1 MTAGHGLV
9 AAFPGG
15 QVLAKLLA
23 EGCTKCLRTVA
34 TKSWLAAQPLAG
46 AAACP
51 ELVLPDE
58 SSVCQAADTSGRP
71 TNLEWL
77 RVLLLLGR
85 GGEVV
90 HGTAEPWQFMGHT
103 LHLAWPSGYLNPP
116 AASQQAWAVFLLK
129 RGRENE
135 TENCCRFHGQD
146 IYLLVS

>member
-23 EGCTKCLRTVA
+23 EGCMKCLRTVA

-51 ELVLPDE
+51 DE
-58 SSVCQAADTSGRP
+58 SSVCQAADTSGRL

-90 HGTAEPWQFMGHT
+90 HGTAEPWQFVGHT
-103 LHLAWPSGYLNPP
+103 LHLTQPSGYLNPP
-116 AASQQAWAVFLLK
+116 AATTPQQQLHSRL
-129 RGRENE
+129 
-135 TENCCRFHGQD
+135 GQ
-146 IYLLVS
+146 SFC

>member
-1 MTAGHGLV
+1 MTAGRGLV

-46 AAACP
+46 AAACR
-51 ELVLPDE
+51 DE

-71 TNLEWL
+71 TNFEWL
-77 RVLLLLGR
+77 RVLLLGR

-103 LHLAWPSGYLNPP
+103 LHLAQPSGYLNPP
-116 AASQQAWAVFLLK
+116 AATTPQQQLHTRL
-129 RGRENE
+129 
-135 TENCCRFHGQD
+135 GQ
-146 IYLLVS
+146 SFC